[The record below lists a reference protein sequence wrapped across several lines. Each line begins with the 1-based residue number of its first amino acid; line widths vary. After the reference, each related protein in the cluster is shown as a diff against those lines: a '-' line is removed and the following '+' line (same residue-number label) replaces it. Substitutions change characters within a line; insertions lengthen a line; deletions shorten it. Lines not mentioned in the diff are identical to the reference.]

1 MEKAEGI
8 YKKEQLGMTLWGVG
22 MGAQESI
29 ISCAMN
35 ANLVTILQDGKLVN
49 TGEDNLCKGD
59 LVVLQAGEIV
69 PADLKL
75 VEARALEIDEFDI
88 TGEILPVIKEVKD
101 DDVMLYMGSRVIR
114 GTGKGFVVATG
125 EQTQYGEILKQAWE
139 QNKPYEF
146 RIFKIKYLGLLGLLL
161 PAFLIHLA
169 LAHKEAAIIAAYSLW
184 SVILILAQND
194 DLFTYILISNQ
205 LKNFS
210 RLNIQIRDLR
220 TLEDMNEIDVIC
232 FDKTGVITTRQLD
245 VKNIYFADQL
255 FDAQDVLDGVEES
268 SAGLVKIACALC
280 HDVLYFEK
288 IALAD
293 PIDKALISFARKN
306 GVNVNQLLLNSKRLY
321 DQPFDSEKRYMAAG
335 FEIDDKEYYFAK
347 GDPGVILEICNSYVT
362 ETGAKQKMDSAVRLF
377 NHANIDAI
385 SQNGDTAIALA
396 FTSETTGKTPTG
408 YTFLCLLQL
417 ENSLQPGVREVITGA
432 REKGIRSILLTGD
445 RADTA
450 VRIGAESGITVNSR
464 LYLDGRTI
472 DRMELSEVARQAAY
486 CSIFARLLPSQKGVL
501 IRLLQQSGHR
511 VAMVGDGPN
520 DGIALKVADI
530 GISFSKNSSPIARR
544 LSKVLISD
552 LADLLSLIESA
563 KRIKRRDKHLRF
575 FRILIVVLSLL
586 GAYGWILA
594 S

>member
-1 MEKAEGI
+1 M
-8 YKKEQLGMTLWGVG
+8 
-22 MGAQESI
+22 
-29 ISCAMN
+29 
-35 ANLVTILQDGKLVN
+35 TILQDGKLVN

-161 PAFLIHLA
+161 PAFVIHLA
-169 LAHKEAAIIAAYSLW
+169 LAHNQAAIIAAYLLW

-194 DLFTYILISNQ
+194 DLFTYTLISNQ

-210 RLNIQIRDLR
+210 RLNIKIRDLR
-220 TLEDMNEIDVIC
+220 TLEAMNEIDVIG
-232 FDKTGVITTRQLD
+232 FDKTGVLTTRHLD
-245 VKNIYFADQL
+245 VKNIYFAGQV
-255 FDAQDVLDGVEES
+255 FDRQNIFYAVEES
-268 SAGLVKIACALC
+268 TAQLVKIACALC

-306 GVNVNQLLLNSKRLY
+306 GVNVDRLLLNSKRIY

-335 FEIDDKEYYFAK
+335 FEIEDKEYYFAK
-347 GDPGVILEICNSYVT
+347 GDPGVILGICNRYVT
-362 ETGAKQKMDSAVRLF
+362 ATGAKQKMGSDFWLS
-377 NHANIDAI
+377 NKSNIDAI

-396 FTSETTGKTPTG
+396 YATGNPAGSPTE

-417 ENSLQPGVREVITGA
+417 ENAIQPGVRKVITGLTA
-432 REKGIRSILLTGD
+432 RGIRSILLTGD
-445 RADTA
+445 RAQAAT
-450 VRIGAESGITVNSR
+450 RISAASGITKDSD
-464 LYLDGRTI
+464 LCLDGRI
-472 DRMELSEVARQAAY
+472 MGRMELPEVARQASY
-486 CSIFARLLPSQKGVL
+486 CSVFARLLPSQKGVL
-501 IRLLQQSGHR
+501 IRLLQQKGHS
-511 VAMVGDGPN
+511 VAMLGDGPN
-520 DGIALKVADI
+520 DGIALMAADI
-530 GISFSKNSSPIARR
+530 GISFLKDSSPIARR
-544 LSKVLISD
+544 LSKILINDPSD
-552 LADLLSLIESA
+552 LLELMGAADRMKNGAQLLRLS
-563 KRIKRRDKHLRF
+563 
-575 FRILIVVLSLL
+575 RILIVAVSLSGIYL
-586 GAYGWILA
+586 WILA
-594 S
+594 ALRP